1 MKYLKKFNIKE
12 DKSFDLQLNEQNYY
26 YNINTA
32 EYHDLLYTDGD
43 YINNGPNA
51 KPFTKEE
58 LDKLKYIDRNSDYKF
73 EFYTGSVESS
83 DRSNNNLKTSIIIIS
98 FSLYDIDGEFYI
110 YKTDDEW
117 FLIGGPKVVPV
128 PLPASSWTYY
138 KCDQF
143 EGLLKFLADAA
154 DIKVNEDNK
163 YSGYELL
170 NRYDNDPMGERNMI
184 SVSDQVIFEIE
195 SHGFE
200 VNSFNLDGNIF
211 VTIIFNEILLTIYAY
226 EDEWFRVDFID
237 IKASHPCKITYSC
250 DQLEGLIN
258 LLKDTQKKHES
269 FGRIVYYTESN
280 NNENLPLYKNLSGEE
295 WAEAGLG
302 KFLEENAENGDKFTK
317 YEWEKIKT
325 RLTYFGHN
333 SKRCRAVPPDHRDV
347 FTIIIN
353 QLSTIH
359 NGGSCLSYN
368 LMVRY
373 NPYGRITIFKLKDEW
388 FYVLLDVPYIEGNY
402 YYKCDS
408 IDGVIDLFDDKL

>member
-1 MKYLKKFNIKE
+1 MMKYLKKYNESKSVSKE
-12 DKSFDLQLNEQNYY
+12 NYY

-58 LDKLKYIDRNSDYKF
+58 LDKLKYIDKNSDYKF
-73 EFYTGSVESS
+73 EFYTGSV
-83 DRSNNNLKTSIIIIS
+83 DYAYRSNNTAPRTSIIIIS
-98 FSLYDIDGEFYI
+98 FRLSNIDGEFYI
-110 YKTDDEW
+110 YKIDDEW

-128 PLPASSWTYY
+128 PLAASSWTYY

-154 DIKVNEDNK
+154 SMVYDIKVNEDNK

-170 NRYDNDPMGERNMI
+170 NRYDNDPMGEKNMI

-237 IKASHPCKITYSC
+237 IKASHPCRITYSC

-280 NNENLPLYKNLSGEE
+280 NNENLPLYKNLSREE
-295 WAEAGLG
+295 WAESGLY
-302 KFLEENAENGDKFTK
+302 KKSSKENVEKGDKFTK

-325 RLTYFGHN
+325 HLTYFGHN
-333 SKRCRAVPPDHRDV
+333 SKRCIDV
-347 FTIIIN
+347 FTIMIN

-373 NPYGRITIFKLKDEW
+373 NHYGRITIFKCKDEW
-388 FYVLLDVPYIEGNY
+388 FYVLLDVPYIEDC